1 MGEVVKLGLPD
12 DQPLWFIYRG
22 ITTEHTADRY
32 RRANGKYPFHWE
44 LRELGLVVFL
54 QASVLT
60 AQHCVGLPVTE
71 YTWPRNEED
80 GVYFAVAFLVRGNG
94 DVAVI
99 FLVDPILS
107 SWDQVYRGTFR
118 VIGYYSL
125 RILKCLGEK
134 ANKNISLRLIFSHLS
149 LEGHWVH

>member
-1 MGEVVKLGLPD
+1 MAE
-12 DQPLWFIYRG
+12 
-22 ITTEHTADRY
+22 
-32 RRANGKYPFHWE
+32 
-44 LRELGLVVFL
+44 
-54 QASVLT
+54 
-60 AQHCVGLPVTE
+60 
-71 YTWPRNEED
+71 NEED